1 MNIKKGDNVKILAG
15 KDRGKTGKVVH
26 VDVKTGKISLEGLN
40 LYKKHVRPKTQGQ
53 KGEIVSIARPMDIS
67 NVAIVCAS
75 CGKQTRVGFR
85 MDGDKKVRYCAK
97 CKGAI

>member
-1 MNIKKGDNVKILAG
+1 MNIKKGDTIKILVG

-26 VDVKTGKISLEGLN
+26 ADSKAGKVSLEGLN
-40 LYKKHVRPKTQGQ
+40 LYKKHVKPKKQGQ

-67 NVAIVCAS
+67 NVAIVCPN
-75 CGKQTRVGFR
+75 CNKQTRIGFR
-85 MDGDKKVRYCAK
+85 MDVDKKVRYCAK

>member
-1 MNIKKGDNVKILAG
+1 MNIKKGDTIKIITG

-26 VDVKTGKISLEGLN
+26 VDAKAGKVSVEGLN
-40 LYKKHVRPKTQGQ
+40 LYKKHVKPKTQNQ

-67 NVAIVCAS
+67 NVAVVCGS
-75 CGKQTRVGFR
+75 CNAQTRIGSR

-97 CKGAI
+97 CKATI

>member
-1 MNIKKGDNVKILAG
+1 MNIKKGDTIKILVG

-26 VDVKTGKISLEGLN
+26 ADSKAGKVSLEGLN
-40 LYKKHVRPKTQGQ
+40 LYKKHVKPKKQGQ
-53 KGEIVSIARPMDIS
+53 KGETVSIARPMDIS
-67 NVAIVCAS
+67 NVAIVCPS
-75 CGKQTRVGFR
+75 CNKQTRIGFR